1 MQALALAAVAGLVL
15 VPPAMAKTTKINFGY
30 LVADQIHEPAPLI
43 MKEKKL
49 LEKRGLEVKWGE
61 YLAGSYLCQFMAS
74 GEVDFGTGGA
84 VPVIITRGQGVDL
97 QILAGSNTEGSSI
110 VVGPQIKTI
119 ADLNGKSL
127 GTPGIGSI
135 QDAMVDMVAKKNNIR
150 ILHKNMKVSDMPVFL
165 QKGEIDGFI
174 AWEPHPSRAI
184 DLGYGRAI
192 ASSKDILPNHQ
203 CCVLIGRGDLI
214 AKEPELV
221 ATVLDAYI
229 EALDWF
235 QANRAEATE
244 MIAKATGMKPEVVT
258 MALATVSHPN
268 PPVVDVASIKLMTE
282 GLLTSGKLS
291 KQSNPDMDKFIA
303 EMNNTRFLDEYLKHK

>member
-1 MQALALAAVAGLVL
+1 
-15 VPPAMAKTTKINFGY
+15 
-30 LVADQIHEPAPLI
+30 
-43 MKEKKL
+43 
-49 LEKRGLEVKWGE
+49 
-61 YLAGSYLCQFMAS
+61 
-74 GEVDFGTGGA
+74 
-84 VPVIITRGQGVDL
+84 
-97 QILAGSNTEGSSI
+97 
-110 VVGPQIKTI
+110 
-119 ADLNGKSL
+119 
-127 GTPGIGSI
+127 
-135 QDAMVDMVAKKNNIR
+135 
-150 ILHKNMKVSDMPVFL
+150 
-165 QKGEIDGFI
+165 
-174 AWEPHPSRAI
+174 
-184 DLGYGRAI
+184 
-192 ASSKDILPNHQ
+192 
-203 CCVLIGRGDLI
+203 VLIGRGDLI

-303 EMNNTRFLDEYLKHK
+303 AMNNTRFLDEYLKHK